1 MASEAL
7 WKLFEEWTQYFDEAS
22 IKKNFNELA
31 LIRHYLISTEKT
43 ARKVVELGATKK
55 AGESWCPAN
64 QRYERG
70 REVREG
76 RPRETISSLCQ

>member
-1 MASEAL
+1 MIPFRYAPANGDKATEKGQEFLVASEAL

-55 AGESWCPAN
+55 AGES
-64 QRYERG
+64 
-70 REVREG
+70 
-76 RPRETISSLCQ
+76 